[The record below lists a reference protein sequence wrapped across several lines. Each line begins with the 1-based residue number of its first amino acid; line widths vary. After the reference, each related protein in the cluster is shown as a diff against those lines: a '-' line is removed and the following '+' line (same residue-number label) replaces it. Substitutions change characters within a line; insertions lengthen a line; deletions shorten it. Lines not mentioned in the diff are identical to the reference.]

1 MGHIVYAVCLS
12 VYECIYQ
19 YSNISA
25 VMAYKNKRVFMNRK
39 FLPVAC
45 TSEILKDYLPII
57 KIWIFLSSPVFL
69 AAEIILNSLAIISN
83 IHWAAFH
90 SESPNINEENKSTTI
105 C

>member
-1 MGHIVYAVCLS
+1 
-12 VYECIYQ
+12 
-19 YSNISA
+19 
-25 VMAYKNKRVFMNRK
+25 MNRE

-90 SESPNINEENKSTTI
+90 SG
-105 C
+105 